1 MSGLREV
8 ILEILETA
16 PQNRVTMQYLVDQ
29 VDLQGEDFS
38 VSELDETVEELV
50 EDGVVRVRNPRAPL
64 NDRLVEFVS

>member
-8 ILEILETA
+8 ILEVLEAA
-16 PQNRVTMQYLVDQ
+16 PQNRVTMRYLVDQ

-64 NDRLVEFVS
+64 NDRLVELVS